1 MDQVHVLS
9 GRVEKYLET
18 KKFHEH
24 SIEFLCLMLQEVA
37 GIEVNSAV
45 TVMGCVFAVLMIV
58 HAAGLVL
65 A

>member
-1 MDQVHVLS
+1 MEL
-9 GRVEKYLET
+9 
-18 KKFHEH
+18 
-24 SIEFLCLMLQEVA
+24 LCLMLQEVA